1 MQHKPA
7 FNRFMRFVQFTGGGC
22 WYWTGGVF
30 QRLGYGRFNAFAL
43 WRLIT
48 AIDAED
54 TPVTR
59 RRSRP

>member
-1 MQHKPA
+1 MGA
-7 FNRFMRFVQFTGGGC
+7 L
-22 WYWTGGVF
+22 
-30 QRLGYGRFNAFAL
+30 LGLAAAFAL

-59 RRSRP
+59 RRNRL